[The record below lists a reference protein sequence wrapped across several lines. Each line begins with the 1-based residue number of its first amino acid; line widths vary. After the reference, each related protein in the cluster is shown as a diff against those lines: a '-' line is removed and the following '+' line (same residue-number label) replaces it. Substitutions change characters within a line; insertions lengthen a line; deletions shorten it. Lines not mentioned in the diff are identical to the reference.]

1 MSIKYDYGSSSKRF
15 GVLDY
20 KNAASAAGGP
30 FGGGMGPGPN
40 PGGYG
45 APGLAA
51 DPMGLVGQS
60 STQAEAANPFSFSA
74 EGGVIDE
81 DTMATDSVEAGRNAY
96 TEAPEGELQTPGT
109 KTRVYNPPGSAGR
122 TPVTS
127 NPSRPGMGRPDIIVN
142 DKPQAPAPSEPSD
155 SKRGEAKARSQKYI
169 KKSSEAKQ

>member
-1 MSIKYDYGSSSKRF
+1 MSIKYDYGTTSKRF

-20 KNAASAAGGP
+20 KNAASATGP
-30 FGGGMGPGPN
+30 FGGGMAPTPGM
-40 PGGYG
+40 GEYG

-60 STQAEAANPFSFSA
+60 STQAEAANPFSFNA
-74 EGGVIDE
+74 NGGMLDE
-81 DTMATDSVEAGRNAY
+81 DTMSNDSVEAGRNAY
-96 TEAPEGELQTPGT
+96 AEAPEGKLQTPGS

-127 NPSRPGMGRPDIIVN
+127 NPTRPGMSRPDIIVN
-142 DKPQAPAPSEPSD
+142 DKPQTPAPSESSD

-169 KKSSEAKQ
+169 KKSSEAKS